1 MEDLTDSYKECQMKR
16 KFILFFTVL
25 AGLMLTACR
34 TSVNTPGIGLDRS
47 MKGFE
52 LYSWQNGSQWNFSL
66 LVGTNREKSL
76 DEIKFPDTLLS
87 GIDPLRARLQKIA
100 PGQYVTWSSKET
112 LAFPPEDMIKQ
123 VEQICKDQGLILQ
136 IAR

>member
-1 MEDLTDSYKECQMKR
+1 MKR

-34 TSVNTPGIGLDRS
+34 TSVNTPDIGLDRS

-76 DEIKFPDTLLS
+76 DEIKSRDTLLS

-100 PGQYVTWSSKET
+100 PGQYLTWSSKET
-112 LAFPPEDMIKQ
+112 LTFPPDEIVKE
-123 VEQICKDQGLILQ
+123 VEQVCKDQGIILQ

>member
-1 MEDLTDSYKECQMKR
+1 MKR

-34 TSVNTPGIGLDRS
+34 TGVNTPDTGLERS

-76 DEIKFPDTLLS
+76 DEIKSPDTLLS

-100 PGQYVTWSSKET
+100 PGQYLTWSSKET
-112 LAFPPEDMIKQ
+112 LTFPPDEIVKE
-123 VEQICKDQGLILQ
+123 VEQVCKDQGIILQ

>member
-1 MEDLTDSYKECQMKR
+1 MKR
-16 KFILFFTVL
+16 KFILLFTAL

-34 TSVNTPGIGLDRS
+34 TSVTTPDTGLERS

-76 DEIKFPDTLLS
+76 DEIKSPDTLLS
-87 GIDPLRARLQKIA
+87 GINPLRVRLQKIA

-112 LAFPPEDMIKQ
+112 LTFPPDEIVKK
-123 VEQICKDQGLILQ
+123 VEQVCKDQGIILQ

>member
-1 MEDLTDSYKECQMKR
+1 
-16 KFILFFTVL
+16 
-25 AGLMLTACR
+25 
-34 TSVNTPGIGLDRS
+34 

-76 DEIKFPDTLLS
+76 DEIKSPDTLLS
-87 GIDPLRARLQKIA
+87 GINPLRVRLQKIA

-112 LAFPPEDMIKQ
+112 LTFPPDEIVKK
-123 VEQICKDQGLILQ
+123 VEQVCKDQGIILQ